1 MQKKIIALAIAAA
14 LTAPAMAFA
23 EATVYGQVNL
33 AVEMVNDGRTA
44 STTTNQLNS
53 YGSRFGLQ
61 GSEALDGGMSFVWQL
76 EGGVN
81 VDDGTMTGG
90 QVFDRESHIGLTSA
104 SMGTVT
110 AGLQAS
116 PYKAMSRRLDLFG
129 DSVADTRN
137 GLGAARILGGG
148 HDISPQNAISYMT
161 PSMGGFTV
169 VAATVFGAEAAQVNA
184 GVADKKGSALGLA
197 AMYDQGP
204 IFAMLAIDNAK
215 RGTPGSGQLGV
226 GGAVDSTDDA
236 FKVGG
241 SYTMDAITV
250 NAVYENIKT
259 TTPAVEAKN
268 TNLYLGAKFSL
279 SSTDAVKLAYTKLGE
294 TKFSP
299 GASATDGITQVA
311 LGYDHGMSKNTS
323 VYALYTKVT
332 QSATNAADP
341 SVISLGIKHAF

>member
-33 AVEMVNDGRTA
+33 AVEMVNDGRTTG

-53 YGSRFGLQ
+53 YGSRFGLK

-81 VDDGTMTGG
+81 VDDGTMTGT

-129 DSVADTRN
+129 DSVADTRTV
-137 GLGAARILGGG
+137 LGAARILGGG

-169 VAATVFGAEAAQVNA
+169 VAATVFGAESAQVRG

-215 RGTPGSGQLGV
+215 HGSPLSGQLGGV
-226 GGAVDSTDDA
+226 VDSTDDA

-268 TNLYLGAKFSL
+268 TNLYLGGKFSV

-311 LGYDHGMSKNTS
+311 LGYDHGMSKTTS

-332 QSATNAADP
+332 QKAIGAANP
-341 SVISLGIKHAF
+341 SVLSVGIKHAF